1 MDLWIRGSALAMLRI
16 VRQSVVLPAS
26 PKALY
31 AMYLNPKAHGA
42 ITGGKVKIGVRPG
55 AKFKAFGGAL
65 TGKMLCAIPG
75 RLIVQAWRSTAFD
88 KRDHDSTLI
97 LRFLPAGRSRGK
109 TRGRIDLV
117 HVNVPSHDYRGVSE
131 GWKNYYWKPWRKY
144 LARR

>member
-1 MDLWIRGSALAMLRI
+1 MLRI
-16 VRQSVVLPAS
+16 VKQTVVLPAS

-42 ITGGKVKIGVRPG
+42 ITGGKIVISAKPG
-55 AKFKAFGGAL
+55 STFNAFGGAL
-65 TGKMLCAIPG
+65 TGRMLHTVPG
-75 RLIVQAWRSTAFD
+75 RLIVQAWRSTAFH

-117 HVNVPSHDYRGVSE
+117 HVNVPSHDYHGVNK
-131 GWKNYYWKPWRKY
+131 GWKNYYWKPWRKL
-144 LARR
+144 LAR